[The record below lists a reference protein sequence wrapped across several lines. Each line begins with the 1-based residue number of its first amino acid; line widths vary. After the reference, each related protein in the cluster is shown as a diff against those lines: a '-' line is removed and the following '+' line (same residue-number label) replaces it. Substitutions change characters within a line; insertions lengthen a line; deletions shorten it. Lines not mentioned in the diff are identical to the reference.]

1 MTKKEIEAKVEG
13 WNWNLSI
20 FEIYDEVKDMGKY
33 GYMGGNLAEQ
43 EDLKRLLTHAH
54 YYFNEDKIKK
64 VVIDDGRGCPVTYY
78 TSTPMIK
85 ELAEF
90 LGVEIMSEE
99 EKEEDDKLMEKTEK
113 ELDLELWG
121 A

>member
-1 MTKKEIEAKVEG
+1 MTKQEIAEKAEYWDG
-13 WNWNLSI
+13 NMNI
-20 FEIYDEVKDMGKY
+20 FEIYDEVKEMGTV

-43 EDLKRLLTHAH
+43 EDLKRLLTHA
-54 YYFNEDKIKK
+54 YYYLNEHKMPK
-64 VVIDDGRGCPVTYY
+64 VTIDGIDQGRQ
-78 TSTPMIK
+78 SMIK
-85 ELAEF
+85 ELAYS

-113 ELDLELWG
+113 ELDLELWS

>member
-1 MTKKEIEAKVEG
+1 MTKKEIEKQAEYWDG
-13 WNWNLSI
+13 NMNI
-20 FEIYDEVKDMGKY
+20 FEIYDEVKEMGTI

-43 EDLKRLLTHAH
+43 EDLKRLLTHAY
-54 YYFNEDKIKK
+54 YYFNEHNMPK
-64 VVIDDGRGCPVTYY
+64 VTINGIDQGRQ
-78 TSTPMIK
+78 SFMK
-85 ELAEF
+85 ELASA

-113 ELDLELWG
+113 ELDLELWS